1 MSQTALVLV
10 DIQNDYFPSGLL
22 PLIGAEEAAGKAA
35 QVLAHFRERGWPRAH
50 IQHISRRPGA
60 GFFLPGSEGARIH
73 ARVAPLP
80 EEPVLEKAFPN
91 SFRDTGLLDL
101 LRGWGIENLVL
112 CGAMTHM
119 CIDATTRAAFDLGF
133 GCTVLH
139 DACATRDLEFKTET
153 SAQTVP
159 AAAVH
164 AAFLAALGAVYAKV
178 VSAETWLAQNA

>member
-1 MSQTALVLV
+1 MPTTALVLV
-10 DIQNDYFPSGLL
+10 DIQNDYFPGGLW
-22 PLIGAEEAAGKAA
+22 PLVSADLAAGKAA
-35 QVLAHFRERGWPRAH
+35 QTLARFREKGWPVAH

-60 GFFLPGSEGARIH
+60 AFFLPETEGARIH
-73 ARVAPLP
+73 ASVAPLP

-101 LRGWGIENLVL
+101 LRGWDVEKLVL

-133 GCTVLH
+133 GCTVLR

-153 SAQTVP
+153 GAQRIP
-159 AAAVH
+159 ADHVH
-164 AAFLAALGAVYAKV
+164 AAFLAALGAVYAKIQ
-178 VSAETWLAQNA
+178 SADAWLSERS